1 MNKEI
6 DIGTQ
11 NDVSSQG
18 IIQKGLSLPVWVET
32 VLFWLDGASKEEYNE
47 ILHEMRSL
55 EADTRKNAED
65 GENND
70 I

>member
-6 DIGTQ
+6 DVGTQ
-11 NDVSSQG
+11 NDESSRG
-18 IIQKGLSLPVWVET
+18 IIQKGLSLPVWVEMA
-32 VLFWLDGASKEEYNE
+32 LFWLDGASKEEYNE

-55 EADTRKNAED
+55 EAGIRKNAED
-65 GENND
+65 GKNND